1 MVVNDGTAASNLAHA
16 IIQVA
21 QVNNTAPV
29 VDLDSDNST
38 VVGTSFRA
46 TFTEGGAP
54 IPIADI
60 DTLITDTDS
69 TTLASATITLTD
81 PQAGDLLAVDP
92 ARCREA
98 SRFLRPVTG
107 ILTLSGVASLADY
120 ETALEA
126 IRFSAAGENPVAGDR
141 IVEVVVN
148 DGANN
153 SQAATALL
161 TVVAVNDAPALV
173 VADASYQE
181 NAARFLSP
189 SAVSPTPTIP
199 TSTRPS
205 LRSPTARFPVTAIS
219 SVSMA
224 PPAAPHRT
232 ALRSPGCLAACV
244 GVHRREFGRE
254 LSGAVADR
262 RI

>member
-1 MVVNDGTAASNLAHA
+1 MAASNLAQA
-16 IIQVA
+16 IIEVA

-29 VDLDSDNST
+29 VNLDVDDST

-92 ARCREA
+92 VALPVGISA
-98 SRFLRPVTG
+98 SSYDPGTG

-126 IRFSAAGENPVAGDR
+126 IRFSAAGENPVAG
-141 IVEVVVN
+141 E
-148 DGANN
+148 
-153 SQAATALL
+153 
-161 TVVAVNDAPALV
+161 
-173 VADASYQE
+173 
-181 NAARFLSP
+181 
-189 SAVSPTPTIP
+189 
-199 TSTRPS
+199 
-205 LRSPTARFPVTAIS
+205 
-219 SVSMA
+219 
-224 PPAAPHRT
+224 PHR
-232 ALRSPGCLAACV
+232 RSRGQRRSKQQPGRDRA
-244 GVHRREFGRE
+244 
-254 LSGAVADR
+254 SDR
-262 RI
+262 RGRQ